1 LTATHTAHMTPI
13 TSESTIAAALPTT
26 SRPWLCRIAR

>member
-1 LTATHTAHMTPI
+1 MTPI

>member
-1 LTATHTAHMTPI
+1 LTATHTAHMAPI
-13 TSESTIAAALPTT
+13 TSESTIAAAPPTT